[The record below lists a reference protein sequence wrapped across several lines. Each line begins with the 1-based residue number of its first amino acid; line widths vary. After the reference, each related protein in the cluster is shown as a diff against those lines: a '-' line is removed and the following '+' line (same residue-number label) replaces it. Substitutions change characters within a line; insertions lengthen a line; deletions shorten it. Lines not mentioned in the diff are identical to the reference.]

1 MMKKG
6 MKIAGLLFALVLALG
21 GFAACNASNQT
32 EQQKPGLPQ
41 SILLSGFESDRELL
55 TMIFSNI
62 HAKVEVSDEHV
73 TDGTNSAKM
82 TIYGK
87 LSNDGTYYKDNDFY
101 IIPGNAFLNKMDYSD
116 VVGYSIDVFNA
127 GDKPIDMAFG
137 YNHLLMS
144 SDTYLIGKR
153 TLVPGANHLT
163 FEINNNAVKTFV
175 DVTAIKDFAFYVE
188 GRDVEDDPSVLYF
201 DNFRAEVLPHTS
213 QGGEPNEIIDFSRP
227 EDIGK
232 FAMFGNFTSL
242 LRGPLFEL
250 NSDLR
255 YVLSGKNSMKVTFN
269 AKKGNKEEV
278 DCPGF
283 RTCDDMF
290 KIPDTYDLSK
300 TYLHFDMY
308 NDTDEEITV
317 RIAMFSHIASDY
329 FSTTVAIQPHSWAA
343 SGNQILLSDVDDVFV
358 GNGLGNLM
366 SVAFEVIG
374 LKEPGSSIYFDSL
387 TLTDE
392 LGNPATPKPRLS
404 APVLS
409 VDGTTVS
416 WNAVENASGYSVR
429 INDATP
435 VEQTE
440 TSYVLTETAGGEYVI
455 KVTAVSDD
463 DNVEDSSAAQAKII
477 VEEKLGKPVLITE
490 GATVSWPAV
499 ANADGYCVKVGD
511 GAWSAMQT
519 ETTYMLGKT
528 PGTYT
533 VSVKAVA
540 DEEWYLDSDE
550 AQTLVTVPDIT
561 APKVTY
567 SEFNKVIKNTPI
579 TLSADGIADYL
590 TVTDFSGFDLT
601 YCVVKYGAL
610 GAEKLVADTKNFTVQ
625 GGEYYEVYVTA
636 TDKSDK
642 KNTSRAYLVFAAED
656 IADRLNTWQDCDADL
671 WSDGT
676 LNVTKSGEFIFRGY
690 EFKDRYEFAADEFG
704 NTRLKL
710 KAGGDQFQVMF
721 LYDAAKP
728 NIRFTVRLETEL
740 TNLSGN
746 LLTVEG
752 VTITADDIGKTFVI
766 NTTLSQLDGN
776 VSYWLD
782 VNVDAIKNR
791 DVWVVIDNIETFAAS
806 ALTVSSENDR
816 VEKDSGA
823 NIIFTAEELGIRG
836 ADCLGNELS
845 SLKVTEVKFNGVV
858 NAGYIDGY
866 TLANAP
872 EGIYEI
878 TFTATDRYGST
889 ATKTITVI
897 VGKIPPEISVT
908 NTDNY
913 VNSDT
918 VITFTDNGITDYLT
932 ITGHGGDL
940 SVTWRVIKNGVEE
953 LTSVNSITVRA
964 GEYYEVYVTATE
976 ENVSSKS
983 YILFADSALSDV
995 LKTLNGKIETAA
1007 SGIQYVSC
1015 DGEIAFGINAGKI
1028 SEAITD
1034 GNTEIYLSGVT
1045 KGLQF
1050 FLPYATE
1057 TSVSISFSLR
1067 IEGTFEGEGA
1077 LVTIGEETVKV
1088 VDVGK
1093 EVVVAY
1099 NSVAWF
1105 PSDASGVPGIMFTL
1119 DSVTVSELFLSDS
1132 NAKIYID
1139 NIVIRAA

>member
-1 MMKKG
+1 ME
-6 MKIAGLLFALVLALG
+6 
-21 GFAACNASNQT
+21 C
-32 EQQKPGLPQ
+32 
-41 SILLSGFESDRELL
+41 
-55 TMIFSNI
+55 
-62 HAKVEVSDEHV
+62 
-73 TDGTNSAKM
+73 
-82 TIYGK
+82 
-87 LSNDGTYYKDNDFY
+87 
-101 IIPGNAFLNKMDYSD
+101 
-116 VVGYSIDVFNA
+116 
-127 GDKPIDMAFG
+127 
-137 YNHLLMS
+137 
-144 SDTYLIGKR
+144 
-153 TLVPGANHLT
+153 
-163 FEINNNAVKTFV
+163 
-175 DVTAIKDFAFYVE
+175 
-188 GRDVEDDPSVLYF
+188 
-201 DNFRAEVLPHTS
+201 
-213 QGGEPNEIIDFSRP
+213 
-227 EDIGK
+227 
-232 FAMFGNFTSL
+232 
-242 LRGPLFEL
+242 
-250 NSDLR
+250 
-255 YVLSGKNSMKVTFN
+255 
-269 AKKGNKEEV
+269 
-278 DCPGF
+278 
-283 RTCDDMF
+283 
-290 KIPDTYDLSK
+290 
-300 TYLHFDMY
+300 
-308 NDTDEEITV
+308 
-317 RIAMFSHIASDY
+317 
-329 FSTTVAIQPHSWAA
+329 
-343 SGNQILLSDVDDVFV
+343 
-358 GNGLGNLM
+358 
-366 SVAFEVIG
+366 
-374 LKEPGSSIYFDSL
+374 
-387 TLTDE
+387 
-392 LGNPATPKPRLS
+392 
-404 APVLS
+404 
-409 VDGTTVS
+409 
-416 WNAVENASGYSVR
+416 
-429 INDATP
+429 
-435 VEQTE
+435 
-440 TSYVLTETAGGEYVI
+440 
-455 KVTAVSDD
+455 
-463 DNVEDSSAAQAKII
+463 
-477 VEEKLGKPVLITE
+477 
-490 GATVSWPAV
+490 
-499 ANADGYCVKVGD
+499 NADGNNVH
-511 GAWSAMQT
+511 
-519 ETTYMLGKT
+519 
-528 PGTYT
+528 
-533 VSVKAVA
+533 
-540 DEEWYLDSDE
+540 
-550 AQTLVTVPDIT
+550 
-561 APKVTY
+561 
-567 SEFNKVIKNTPI
+567 
-579 TLSADGIADYL
+579 
-590 TVTDFSGFDLT
+590 
-601 YCVVKYGAL
+601 
-610 GAEKLVADTKNFTVQ
+610 
-625 GGEYYEVYVTA
+625 
-636 TDKSDK
+636 
-642 KNTSRAYLVFAAED
+642 
-656 IADRLNTWQDCDADL
+656 ADL

-752 VTITADDIGKTFVI
+752 ITITADDIGKTFVI
-766 NTTLSQLDGN
+766 NKKLSQLDDN

-836 ADCLGNELS
+836 ADYLGNELS

-932 ITGHGGDL
+932 VTGHGGDL

-983 YILFADSALSDV
+983 YILFADSALNDV
-995 LKTLNGKIETAA
+995 LKTLNGKIETAE

-1015 DGEIAFGINAGKI
+1015 DGEIAFGINNAGKI

-1034 GNTEIYLSGVT
+1034 GNTEICLSGVT
-1045 KGLQF
+1045 TGLQF
-1050 FLPYATE
+1050 FLPYATV

-1067 IEGTFEGEGA
+1067 IEGTFEREGA
-1077 LVTIGEETVKV
+1077 LVTIEGEEPVIV

-1099 NSVAWF
+1099 ISTAWF
-1105 PSDASGVPGIMFTL
+1105 SSDLPGVMFTL